1 MVALGTEIKFGIRF
15 PQIDGVHF
23 EDCDFEVSVY
33 VYTNKSVT
41 YKKGD
46 EKHIKKMDE
55 DSYKVVMTSD
65 DALKIGRGHIL
76 ATLTIHIPDGDFED
90 GYRTEVYDKLDTQ
103 WVIM

>member
-1 MVALGTEIKFGIRF
+1 MSALGTEFKFGVRVS
-15 PQIDGVHF
+15 QIDGVHL

-33 VYTNKSVT
+33 VYTNKSVL
-41 YKKGD
+41 YKKSD
-46 EKHIKKMDE
+46 DKHVKKMDE
-55 DSYKVVMTSD
+55 DSYKIIVTSD
-65 DALKIGRGHIL
+65 DALKIGRGRVL